1 MRMGAKDEV
10 RGGGARRGA
19 PDAPRHPDDE
29 GRLGVEVD
37 GDLEVSVD
45 AADEDDPS
53 GVNAEASDAG
63 DDEPPTDAPLG
74 LTTVRL
80 PARGRQRGRP
90 GTIF

>member
-1 MRMGAKDEV
+1 MRMGATEMTP
-10 RGGGARRGA
+10 GGGGRRRA
-19 PDAPRHPDDE
+19 PDVPRDPDDE
-29 GRLGVEVD
+29 DRLGVEVD

-53 GVNAEASDAG
+53 GVNAEANDAG